1 MQVTVETGE
10 GLERRMR
17 VDLPSEAIQ
26 EQVEK
31 RLHEL
36 VRSVRLPGFRPGKVP
51 LKLLRQRFANQ
62 VEREVFGDL
71 VQSSF
76 ASAVAERSLRLAGAP
91 RIEPEV
97 HPAVQRYGFT
107 ATFEVLPQVELVPL
121 TGQVVKRPVAEIT
134 DADLEAMIERLRVQ
148 RKTWVPV
155 ERPAQTGDRLT
166 VSFTGIL
173 EGESEPF
180 AGGTA
185 AAVPVEI
192 GSARMLPGFEDGLI
206 GAGTGEIRTLDLRF
220 PDGYQRADLSGRAVR
235 FEVTVDAV
243 AAPELPAVD
252 ETFARAFGVADG
264 DVERFR
270 ADVRA
275 NMTRELKSRIQ
286 AHSKEAVMNLLVASH
301 QVEIPKVLLAEEV
314 RGLKGQMR
322 ESIGAPTMDLP
333 DSLFEEPARR
343 RVVLGLLVGEL
354 IRHNGIK
361 AEPSRVRAAI
371 EELASTYED
380 PKEVVDYYYADR
392 KRLAPVESLVLEDQ
406 VVEWVLSQVTV
417 EDEEMSFAQLT
428 DPASVGTAET

>member
-286 AHSKEAVMNLLVASH
+286 AHSKEAVMNLLVA
-301 QVEIPKVLLAEEV
+301 L
-314 RGLKGQMR
+314 
-322 ESIGAPTMDLP
+322 
-333 DSLFEEPARR
+333 SL
-343 RVVLGLLVGEL
+343 
-354 IRHNGIK
+354 IHI
-361 AEPSRVRAAI
+361 
-371 EELASTYED
+371 
-380 PKEVVDYYYADR
+380 
-392 KRLAPVESLVLEDQ
+392 
-406 VVEWVLSQVTV
+406 
-417 EDEEMSFAQLT
+417 
-428 DPASVGTAET
+428 